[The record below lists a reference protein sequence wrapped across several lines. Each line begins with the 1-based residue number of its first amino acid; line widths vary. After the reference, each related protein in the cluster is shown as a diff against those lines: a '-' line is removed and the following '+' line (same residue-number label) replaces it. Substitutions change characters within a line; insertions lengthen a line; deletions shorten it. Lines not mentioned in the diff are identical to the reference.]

1 MDEGEEEGNKVNGNA
16 NHARASS
23 SSAEDK
29 MDVDEE
35 EPSTTAMVT
44 QEEEQEIHEVL
55 MTEAVKPEPK
65 DASMNPEEP
74 TREES
79 TDVVMKE
86 ESEQGK

>member
-1 MDEGEEEGNKVNGNA
+1 MNGNA

-23 SSAEDK
+23 SGAEDK

-35 EPSTTAMVT
+35 EPSTTTAMVT

-65 DASMNPEEP
+65 DASTNPEES

>member
-1 MDEGEEEGNKVNGNA
+1 MNGNA

-23 SSAEDK
+23 SGAEDK

-35 EPSTTAMVT
+35 EPSTTTAMVT

-65 DASMNPEEP
+65 DASTNPEEP